1 MRSPLLLILFVVM
14 NLDVYSQEKV
24 FNFNSFK
31 VEITNSQLNEY
42 NKDKQVVYTKY
53 FRSPHDFALD
63 LDGDGTY
70 EYLVSDSYTD
80 SGKTFYVLY
89 VFNTFDSLSLAD
101 SIMSGLVEPYEINS
115 TETGGPIIV
124 SGNPNFDSLN
134 IDSEDVFLPINCWSY
149 KNGKLSLI
157 NNLLYK
163 IFEKQNEDIIDYIDN
178 YYLTNKS
185 DCKSASKIK
194 AAIAA
199 GYVNYIHS
207 GDKILAR
214 QFIRQYYHC
223 DDSAAFQQL
232 LDNLL
237 KAKSN

>member
-1 MRSPLLLILFVVM
+1 MRSPFLLILFAAM
-14 NLDVYSQEKV
+14 NLNTFSQEKV

-31 VEITNSQLNEY
+31 LKITNSQLKEY
-42 NKDKQVVYTKY
+42 NKDDRIIFTKD
-53 FRSPHDFALD
+53 FRSPHDFVLD
-63 LDGDGTY
+63 LDGDGKY
-70 EYLVSDSYTD
+70 EYLVSDSYSD
-80 SGKTFYVLY
+80 SGKTFYCLY
-89 VFNTFDSLSLAD
+89 IFNTSDSLSLED
-101 SIMSGLVEPYEINS
+101 SIQSGLLEPYEINS
-115 TETGGPIIV
+115 AETGGPIIV

-134 IDSEDVFLPINCWSY
+134 IDSEDVFLPINCWNY
-149 KNGKLSLI
+149 KDGKLFLI
-157 NNLLYK
+157 NNQLYK

-178 YYLTNKS
+178 YYLTNRS
-185 DCKSASKIK
+185 DCISSSKIK

-223 DDSAAFQQL
+223 NDSAAFKQL

-237 KAKSN
+237 NAKLK